1 MADEEGAQTP
11 VAPIPTSGEEMDVEG
26 SGSDEESS
34 EAESMGA
41 DSDDETP
48 EYDENRPP
56 EEQLMDFAYCAI
68 KIVNCDFLS
77 EFGAAEPF
85 VIDGD
90 SLVAHALTDPLLT
103 RGGAAQSLHVVH
115 IVESI
120 LASMTKRGANFQVF
134 FFEGNMA
141 LWDRMGPTACA
152 MRELVMNHLL
162 MVNAQVQLNPHPPT
176 LQTHQPSP
184 PHPNNKLHFIAR
196 GEELPDACGEHP
208 LRRPKTPR
216 PRAATDPWSHGRSAW
231 RGMSRLWHACTC
243 CGERGGRP
251 RRTGRSCL
259 TRYAS
264 RAGEGPLVAGRFAL

>member
-1 MADEEGAQTP
+1 MADEEGGQTP
-11 VAPIPTSGEEMDVEG
+11 VTPLPPPGSSEEMDVDG

-77 EFGAAEPF
+77 EFGAADPC

-103 RGGAAQSLHVVH
+103 PGGAAQSLHVVH

-120 LASMTKRGANFQVF
+120 LAAMTKRGANFQVF

-162 MVNAQVQLNPHPPT
+162 MANAQVQAA
-176 LQTHQPSP
+176 P
-184 PHPNNKLHFIAR
+184 PHPSSPDHHTPLDRPGHGSAR
-196 GEELPDACGEHP
+196 C
-208 LRRPKTPR
+208 LRGTPPPQPSDIPR
-216 PRAATDPWSHGRSAW
+216 PRAATDPRILVRSARRGTSPLW
-231 RGMSRLWHACTC
+231 RACTC
-243 CGERGGRP
+243 CGGRGGLP

-259 TRYAS
+259 TRSLS
-264 RAGEGPLVAGRFAL
+264 RAGEGPFVAR

>member
-11 VAPIPTSGEEMDVEG
+11 VTPLPPPGEEMDVDDD
-26 SGSDEESS
+26 GSDEESGS

-41 DSDDETP
+41 DSDDETA
-48 EYDENRPP
+48 EYDETRPP

-90 SLVAHALTDPLLT
+90 SLVAHALTEPLLT

-115 IVESI
+115 VVESI
-120 LASMTKRGANFQVF
+120 LSAMTKRGANFQVF
-134 FFEGNMA
+134 FFEGNSA

-162 MVNAQVQLNPHPPT
+162 MANAQVRARPPR
-176 LQTHQPSP
+176 PSP
-184 PHPNNKLHFIAR
+184 APPRPPSPQHHAPFIAR
-196 GEELPDACGEHP
+196 GAVLRAVYEEQAPTHH
-208 LRRPKTPR
+208 RPEP
-216 PRAATDPWSHGRSAW
+216 PSPESW
-231 RGMSRLWHACTC
+231 C
-243 CGERGGRP
+243 
-251 RRTGRSCL
+251 
-259 TRYAS
+259 
-264 RAGEGPLVAGRFAL
+264 